1 MWSIPNQIPLNPSE
15 IVVMWKLLKDIDFTS
30 THGAFKGM
38 DIYDG
43 YGGSLRTVK
52 GRVLDSMQI
61 QVRMMGWQQ
70 HEFLSENI

>member
-1 MWSIPNQIPLNPSE
+1 MAMWD
-15 IVVMWKLLKDIDFTS
+15 LLKNVKFTS

-43 YGGSLRTVK
+43 LGGSKRSVK

-61 QVRMMGWQQ
+61 QVRRMGWEK
-70 HEFLSENI
+70 HEFLSIIV